1 MFSLKRC
8 IKQLIFSQFN
18 LGLST
23 NYTKFLR
30 NGGKIGE
37 NCEIFPNVEFG
48 SEPYLITIGNNVRIT
63 NGVKFV
69 THDGGVWVLRN
80 LGLKDIDCFGEI
92 IIGDNVH
99 IGWNAII
106 MPNVKIGDN
115 CVIGAGAV
123 VTKDIPNN
131 SIAVGIP
138 ARVIETVEEYEEKV
152 LTRCDYTKSLTYSE
166 EKAYLLE
173 KFKRN

>member
-1 MFSLKRC
+1 M
-8 IKQLIFSQFN
+8 
-18 LGLST
+18 
-23 NYTKFLR
+23 
-30 NGGKIGE
+30 
-37 NCEIFPNVEFG
+37 
-48 SEPYLITIGNNVRIT
+48 
-63 NGVKFV
+63 
-69 THDGGVWVLRN
+69 WVLRN

-166 EKAYLLE
+166 KKAYLLE

>member
-69 THDGGVWVLRN
+69 THD
-80 LGLKDIDCFGEI
+80 
-92 IIGDNVH
+92 NVH
-99 IGWNAII
+99 IGWNEII

-166 EKAYLLE
+166 KKAYLLE